1 MDLTDLLKYE
11 ELKILGLINKAKC
24 DIICTK
30 TDTESTNKR
39 MDEGML
45 RSTNKNKVHFSNS
58 LLDKA
63 SSTKNLAKRQRRVSN
78 NFKGYTSQWKWSRYM
93 HPVTETTSTSQKLK
107 IPRE

>member
-24 DIICTK
+24 DIISTK

-39 MDEGML
+39 MDEGIV
-45 RSTNKNKVHFSNS
+45 RSTNKNKLRFSNS

-63 SSTKNLAKRQRRVSN
+63 SSRPKTLQRD
-78 NFKGYTSQWKWSRYM
+78 KEGYLIILRGILLSENEVGICTQ
-93 HPVTETTSTSQKLK
+93 
-107 IPRE
+107 

>member
-45 RSTNKNKVHFSNS
+45 RSTNKNKVRFSNS

-63 SSTKNLAKRQRRVSN
+63 SSDQKPCKETK
-78 NFKGYTSQWKWSRYM
+78 KG
-93 HPVTETTSTSQKLK
+93 
-107 IPRE
+107 I